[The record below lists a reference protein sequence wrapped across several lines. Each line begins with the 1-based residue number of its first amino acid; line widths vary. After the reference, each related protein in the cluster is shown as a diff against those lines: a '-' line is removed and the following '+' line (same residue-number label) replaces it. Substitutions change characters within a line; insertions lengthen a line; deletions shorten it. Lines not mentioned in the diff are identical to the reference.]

1 MSEQDSLFREVDEDL
16 RREQMAALWKKYGVY
31 VIAAALAIV
40 IIVGG
45 YSVYNWWS
53 ETRAAQNGE
62 AHFSAIELVSEDKH
76 AEALEA
82 FTRLASETGGGYH
95 TLAKLETAAIH
106 AREGRKDEAVAIYD
120 EVANAGSDRFLS
132 DFASL
137 QSAALQI
144 DTLGEAEI
152 EQKLSRLIS
161 DTNPWRY
168 SAQELLA
175 LAAYRSG
182 NTAESE
188 RIYGQL
194 LGDPSAPADL
204 RRRAEAMMAL
214 LFNADARPSAA
225 GGGGANSPTQ

>member
-16 RREQMAALWKKYGVY
+16 RREQMAALWNKYGRY
-31 VIAAALAIV
+31 VIATAVAIV

-62 AHFSAIELVSEDKH
+62 AHFSAIELVSDEKH
-76 AEALEA
+76 AEAVEA
-82 FTRLASETGGGYH
+82 FTRLASEASGGYR

-106 AREGRKDEAVAIYD
+106 ARDGRKDEAVAIYD
-120 EVANAGSDRFLS
+120 EVANAGADRFLS

-144 DTLGEAEI
+144 DTLAEAEI

-194 LGDPSAPADL
+194 LGDPSAPAEL

-214 LFNADARPSAA
+214 LFNAEARPGAA
-225 GGGGANSPTQ
+225 GGSGNSPTQ